1 MRVELLF
8 VCFGV
13 AAAFQAPLVL
23 SDIRNRQGSGH
34 TLHPSHIASRYSVAP
49 IRRSSLA
56 GAVRMATTEI
66 ETRDRQRDEAKKA
79 LIASCEEFR
88 VAQLKLWAAE
98 AVEEARIREEGKKGV
113 AKDRLGGLFGAE
125 SLGTARMDIGEVGNR
140 TLALALKMSELNPTP
155 GSPHTKPLAC
165 ACTHTHTQTH
175 HTIQC
180 RTLQCIQTEQI

>member
-1 MRVELLF
+1 
-8 VCFGV
+8 
-13 AAAFQAPLVL
+13 
-23 SDIRNRQGSGH
+23 
-34 TLHPSHIASRYSVAP
+34 
-49 IRRSSLA
+49 
-56 GAVRMATTEI
+56 MATTEI

-79 LIASCEEFR
+79 LITSCEEFR

-155 GSPHTKPLAC
+155 GSPHTD
-165 ACTHTHTQTH
+165 TDTNTSYYT
-175 HTIQC
+175 C
-180 RTLQCIQTEQI
+180 RTLQSIHTKQI